1 MKIQESR
8 MLIEPNQFGNIAKS
22 QRGSQMLL
30 ENDEEVALNNLAQRF
45 LDEKERFKEVE
56 AQVKALK
63 KELRESVG
71 SGKIIETS
79 KFTLEIREVES
90 NRMMPKDDFIHKHSP
105 IREDEQGNVVVN
117 SKGEPL
123 RDLSVGTKIYDD
135 HLVASTQQRFYV
147 KRKDKTQTSK
157 ED

>member
-1 MKIQESR
+1 MREHDFSHVPKY
-8 MLIEPNQFGNIAKS
+8 
-22 QRGSQMLL
+22 
-30 ENDEEVALNNLAQRF
+30 

-157 ED
+157 EE

>member
-1 MKIQESR
+1 
-8 MLIEPNQFGNIAKS
+8 MLIEPNQESRLAKPLN
-22 QRGSQMLL
+22 GSQMLL

-45 LDEKERFKEVE
+45 LDEKLRLKEVE
-56 AQVKALK
+56 AQVGALK

-71 SGKIIETS
+71 SGKILETS
-79 KFTLEIREVES
+79 KFTLEIREIEA
-90 NRMMPKDDFIHKHSP
+90 NRMMPKDDFIHRHSP
-105 IREDEQGNVVVN
+105 VREDEQGNVMVN

-123 RDLSVGTKIYDD
+123 RDLSVGTKVYDD
-135 HLVASTQQRFYV
+135 HLVVSTQQRFYV

>member
-1 MKIQESR
+1 MQVIR
-8 MLIEPNQFGNIAKS
+8 TLIEPNQFAGNSPFAY
-22 QRGSQMLL
+22 GSQMLL

-79 KFTLEIREVES
+79 KFTLEIREIEA

-105 IREDEQGNVVVN
+105 IREDEQGNVMVN

-157 ED
+157 KE

>member
-1 MKIQESR
+1 
-8 MLIEPNQFGNIAKS
+8 MLIEPNQESRIAMPLI
-22 QRGSQMLL
+22 GSQMLL

-117 SKGEPL
+117 LKGEPL

>member
-1 MKIQESR
+1 MQHPMVST
-8 MLIEPNQFGNIAKS
+8 LSIAK
-22 QRGSQMLL
+22 
-30 ENDEEVALNNLAQRF
+30 LNR
-45 LDEKERFKEVE
+45 
-56 AQVKALK
+56 
-63 KELRESVG
+63 
-71 SGKIIETS
+71 
-79 KFTLEIREVES
+79 
-90 NRMMPKDDFIHKHSP
+90 MPKDDFIHKHSP

>member
-1 MKIQESR
+1 
-8 MLIEPNQFGNIAKS
+8 MLIEPNHYNSIAVALN
-22 QRGSQMLL
+22 GSQMLL

-79 KFTLEIREVES
+79 KFTLEIREIEA

>member
-1 MKIQESR
+1 
-8 MLIEPNQFGNIAKS
+8 MLIEPNHFLCIPLYVN
-22 QRGSQMLL
+22 GSQMLL

-79 KFTLEIREVES
+79 KFTLEIREIEA

-105 IREDEQGNVVVN
+105 IREDEQGNVMVN
-117 SKGEPL
+117 SKGVPL

-157 ED
+157 EE